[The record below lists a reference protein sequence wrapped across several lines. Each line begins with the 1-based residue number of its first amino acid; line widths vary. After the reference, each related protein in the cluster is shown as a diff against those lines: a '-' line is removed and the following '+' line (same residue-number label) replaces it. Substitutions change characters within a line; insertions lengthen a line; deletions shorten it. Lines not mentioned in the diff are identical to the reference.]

1 MRTGNNTGLHIPD
14 GGARK
19 PKTEAKDVQV
29 DAQKVKQLLSRE
41 ESEKLDFKA
50 CLKLSTESEK
60 KELVKDV
67 TAIAN
72 SKGGRGHII
81 FGIEDKTKRV
91 IGIDKTSFQ
100 EEQIQQIIYNRSDP
114 PVPVQVD
121 FVEYE
126 GKLLAVITI
135 FKSRHAP
142 HQLIQN
148 GCFYIRRGST
158 TDYLRRAELA
168 SILQENG
175 LLSFETVIRTD
186 VGLDALDTS
195 RIQSFFAGMQIMGDH
210 PNEILMETFGFIGDR
225 GNGEYSPTIGGLL
238 LFGLNLQ
245 AIMPHSHIKLIHD
258 QHVEM
263 KTDNIPN
270 LLDWVSKR
278 IRELMDDADYPFE
291 ALEEAVAN
299 ALVHRDYL
307 DSSRGIIV
315 NLRKKSIEITNP
327 GAYFGGNRVYG
338 YNKDD
343 FPLRRN
349 PWLYQRLVL
358 VDEKKRFLKYGLGI
372 NNIKRSFEG
381 IGKVKFVNLGRSN
394 AFRVVLPR
402 II

>member
-1 MRTGNNTGLHIPD
+1 V
-14 GGARK
+14 
-19 PKTEAKDVQV
+19 DVQ
-29 DAQKVKQLLSRE
+29 KLKQLLSRE
-41 ESEKLDFKA
+41 EDEKLDFKA
-50 CLKLSTESEK
+50 CLKLCTESDK

-81 FGIEDKTKRV
+81 FGVEDKTKR
-91 IGIDKTSFQ
+91 ILGIDRSDFQ
-100 EEQIQQIIYNRSDP
+100 EEHIQQIIYNRTDP

-126 GKLLAVITI
+126 GKQLAVITI

-142 HQLIQN
+142 HQVIQN

-175 LLSFETVIRTD
+175 LLSFETVIRND
-186 VGLDALDTS
+186 VSLDALDME
-195 RIQSFFAGMQIMGDH
+195 RIRRFFAGLQIAGDR
-210 PNEILMETFGFIGDR
+210 PNQILMETFGFIGDK
-225 GNGEYSPTIGGLL
+225 GNGEYCPTIGGLL
-238 LFGLNLQ
+238 LFGRDMH
-245 AIMPHSHIKLIHD
+245 IHIPHSHIKLIQE

-263 KTDNIPN
+263 KTDNIPG
-270 LLDWVSKR
+270 LLDWASAR
-278 IRELMDDADYPFE
+278 IRDMVDDAEYPF
-291 ALEEAVAN
+291 AAVEEAIAN

-307 DSSRGIIV
+307 DASRGIIIK
-315 NLRKKSIEITNP
+315 LTQKSIEITNP

-338 YNKDD
+338 YNRDD
-343 FPLRRN
+343 FPVRRN

-372 NNIKRSFEG
+372 SNIKRAFEG

-402 II
+402 GSRKKAGDLQPGK

>member
-1 MRTGNNTGLHIPD
+1 M
-14 GGARK
+14 
-19 PKTEAKDVQV
+19 DVQ
-29 DAQKVKQLLSRE
+29 KLKQLLSRE
-41 ESEKLDFKA
+41 EGEKLDFKA
-50 CLKLSTESEK
+50 CLKLSTESDR

-81 FGIEDKTKRV
+81 FGVEDKTKR
-91 IGIDKTSFQ
+91 ILGIDKSEFH
-100 EEQIQQIIYNRSDP
+100 EEQIQQIIYNRTDP

-121 FVEYE
+121 FVAYE
-126 GKLLAVITI
+126 GKQLAVLTI

-142 HQLIQN
+142 HQVIQN

-175 LLSFETVIRTD
+175 LLSYETVIRND
-186 VGLDALDTS
+186 VGMDALDMES
-195 RIQSFFAGMQIMGDH
+195 IRRFFAGLQIAGDK
-210 PNEILMETFGFIGDR
+210 PNAILMETFGFIGDK
-225 GNGEYSPTIGGLL
+225 GNGEYCPTIGGLL
-238 LFGLNLQ
+238 LFGRDMPVH
-245 AIMPHSHIKLIHD
+245 MPHSHIRIVQD

-263 KTDNIPN
+263 RTDNIPG
-270 LLDWVSKR
+270 LLDWASAR
-278 IRELMDDADYPFE
+278 IRELMDDEEYPF
-291 ALEEAVAN
+291 AAVEEAIAN

-307 DSSRGIIV
+307 DASRGIVIK
-315 NLRKKSIEITNP
+315 LSAKSIEITNP

-372 NNIKRSFEG
+372 SNIKRAFEG

-402 II
+402 VSGGKAGEHQPDRQENRQ

>member
-1 MRTGNNTGLHIPD
+1 M
-14 GGARK
+14 
-19 PKTEAKDVQV
+19 DVQ
-29 DAQKVKQLLSRE
+29 KLKQLLSRE

-50 CLKLSTESEK
+50 CLKLGTEGEK

-81 FGIEDKTKRV
+81 FGVEDKTKRI
-91 IGIDKTSFQ
+91 IGIDRSDFQ

-121 FVEYE
+121 FIEYE

-142 HQLIQN
+142 HQMIQN

-158 TDYLRRAELA
+158 TDIMRRAELA

-175 LLSFETVIRTD
+175 LLTFETVIKTD
-186 VGLDALDTS
+186 AGLDALDME
-195 RIQSFFAGMQIMGDH
+195 RIKKFFAGLQIAGNR

-225 GNGEYSPTIGGLL
+225 GNGEYRPTIGGLL
-238 LFGLNLQ
+238 LFGLDMQ
-245 AIMPHSHIKLIHD
+245 AYMPHSHIRLIHD

-263 KTDNIPN
+263 KTDNIPG
-270 LLDWVSKR
+270 LLDWASAR
-278 IRELMDDADYPFE
+278 IRELIDDAEYPFG
-291 ALEEAVAN
+291 AVEEAVAN

-307 DSSRGIIV
+307 DASRGITI
-315 NLRKKSIEITNP
+315 NITRKSIEITNP

-338 YNKDD
+338 CNRDD
-343 FPLRRN
+343 FPIRRN

-358 VDEKKRFLKYGLGI
+358 VDEKKRFLKYGLGMR
-372 NNIKRSFEG
+372 NIKHAFEN

-402 II
+402 LPKEKVDGCKSAENISPLRMHPY